1 MRAGLPPER
10 ELQALLRGLA
20 ENGYV
25 QGQNYV
31 LVTQWGDGN
40 VARLPEL
47 AVALVNAGVDII
59 VTEGT
64 ISVRAAHAVTGTIP
78 IVFTR
83 AADPFVFG
91 LIKNLARPGGNITG
105 FSSLNVDIAGKTLE
119 TLKEIVPGLAKV
131 ATLAPRQVWDLF
143 SAADNA
149 AAKSLGIEIIYV
161 EMSGAEAADAAMQ
174 RAVFA
179 GARGVV
185 LRGTPFYSSA
195 QRKMI
200 VDSAAKH
207 RLAVMYEAREYIEQG
222 GLVSYATDV
231 FDLYRLAAGYVSRI
245 LAGTN
250 PGELPIQQPIKFEL
264 ILNLKTAKTLGLDIS
279 PTLLARADE
288 VIE

>member
-1 MRAGLPPER
+1 MKRREFLGVLGGAATWPLAASAQQSQPLRRIGHLRAGLPPER

-47 AVALVNAGVDII
+47 AVALVNTGVDII

-119 TLKEIVPGLAKV
+119 TLKEIVPGLRQGCHPGA
-131 ATLAPRQVWDLF
+131 APGVGF
-143 SAADNA
+143 
-149 AAKSLGIEIIYV
+149 
-161 EMSGAEAADAAMQ
+161 
-174 RAVFA
+174 VFC
-179 GARGVV
+179 GR
-185 LRGTPFYSSA
+185 
-195 QRKMI
+195 
-200 VDSAAKH
+200 
-207 RLAVMYEAREYIEQG
+207 
-222 GLVSYATDV
+222 
-231 FDLYRLAAGYVSRI
+231 
-245 LAGTN
+245 
-250 PGELPIQQPIKFEL
+250 
-264 ILNLKTAKTLGLDIS
+264 
-279 PTLLARADE
+279 
-288 VIE
+288 